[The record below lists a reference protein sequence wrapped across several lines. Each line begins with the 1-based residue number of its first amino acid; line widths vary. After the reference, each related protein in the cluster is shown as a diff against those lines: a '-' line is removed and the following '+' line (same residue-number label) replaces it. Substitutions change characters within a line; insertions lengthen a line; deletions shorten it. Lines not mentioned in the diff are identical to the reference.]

1 MPSQRHSS
9 FGQIRLTRRGLLHA
23 VLGSVVVGA
32 FTGARYQ
39 VADAQGAVLAT
50 PTPLGPA
57 IPPEV
62 SAYAGDW
69 PVPQGNLAAHRAA
82 ADSPITAATV
92 GHLEVAW
99 RVPLDGVSGIGAVTA
114 IPVVVGNTVFVQDME
129 SNVLAIDRESGALR
143 WRHDYGAPSSGPNGV
158 SVGYGLVF
166 GSTGFRAEAF
176 ALDAATGDEVW
187 RVKLSN
193 NPNESIVM
201 QPTVYDNVV
210 YISTSAASYVG
221 GARGIL
227 FALDAGTG
235 ATLWQW
241 DTTVDNLWGSA
252 RLNAGSGLWYPPS
265 VDERGNIYFGTANP
279 APWPGTEQYPNGA
292 SRPGPNLY
300 SSSMVSLD
308 PTTGSLRWYVQ
319 AKPHDL
325 LDHDFQLSPI
335 LATVAINGT
344 PRKLAIGAGKTG
356 TMVAADADTGDVLWQ
371 TSVGEHNDY
380 GDGALLPLGTPVAAV
395 PGPYGGMQTPFAF
408 ADGTIFAPV
417 SNAPTAVT
425 ATGIAPNVFDIDTAD
440 ETNAA
445 YSEMMALDAANGSVR
460 WSTRVDAIFVAGAT
474 VANDVVFGAGLDG
487 VVRGFATATGEQ
499 IWTFQTRA
507 GINAPL
513 AVAGDT
519 IFVPAGGP
527 LVPPD
532 AQGSSPQAELIALRL
547 GAAGPDATPAAG
559 TPVSG

>member
-1 MPSQRHSS
+1 MSTPVRSP
-9 FGQIRLTRRGLLHA
+9 FGQISLARRSL
-23 VLGSVVVGA
+23 LGSVVGAVLAGA
-32 FTGARYQ
+32 FTHDRLRPAG
-39 VADAQGAVLAT
+39 AQGAGAAT

-62 SAYAGDW
+62 TAYAGDW

-82 ADSPITAATV
+82 ADSSITAATV

-99 RVPLDGVSGIGAVTA
+99 RAPLDAVGGIGAVTA
-114 IPVVVGNTVFVQDME
+114 IPIVVGDTVYLQDME
-129 SNVLAIDRESGALR
+129 SNVLAIARDSGTLR

-158 SVGYGLVF
+158 AAGYGLVF
-166 GSTGFRAEAF
+166 GSTAFRAEAF

-187 RVKLSN
+187 RVQLSN
-193 NPNESIVM
+193 NPNETIVM

-227 FALDAGTG
+227 FALDASTG

-265 VDERGNIYFGTANP
+265 VDERGNIYFGTGNP
-279 APWPGTEQYPNGA
+279 APWPGIEQYPNGA

-325 LDHDFQLSPI
+325 LDHDFQLTPI
-335 LATVAINGT
+335 LATVTIDGA
-344 PRKLAIGAGKTG
+344 PRNLAIGAGKTG
-356 TMVAADADTGDVLWQ
+356 TLIAADADTGDVVWQ
-371 TSVGEHNDY
+371 ASVGQHNAY
-380 GDGALLPLGTPVAAV
+380 GDGAPLPLGTPVPAL
-395 PGPYGGMQTPFAF
+395 PGPYGGMQTPIAF
-408 ADGTIFAPV
+408 SAGTIFAPV
-417 SNAPTAVT
+417 ANAPTAVT
-425 ATGIAPNVFDIDTAD
+425 ATGVAPNVFDIDTAD
-440 ETNAA
+440 ASLAA
-445 YSEMMALDAANGSVR
+445 YSEMVALDAADGSAK

-487 VVRGFATATGEQ
+487 LVRGFATATGEQ
-499 IWTFQTRA
+499 IWSFQARA

-513 AVAGDT
+513 AIAGDML
-519 IFVPAGGP
+519 FVPAGGP
-527 LVPPD
+527 LIPTAGPPP
-532 AQGSSPQAELIALRL
+532 APQNELIALRL
-547 GAAGPDATPAAG
+547 GDAGAATPIAATPA
-559 TPVSG
+559 P